1 VVASLALGGC
11 SVFVAKEPPPPPPPR
26 PAPPPVVT
34 PMATHLFPFDPET
47 TEVLGEVQVTQSRHE
62 DTLAD
67 IARRF
72 DVGYDELRR
81 ANPGVDP
88 WLPGEGTRIVLP
100 TQFVIPDA
108 RPEGIVVNVAAMR
121 LFYFP
126 KPAKG
131 AQRVVVT
138 YPIGVG
144 KVGWATPVGTTKV
157 VSKRANPVWTPPA
170 SVRKEHA
177 ANGDPLPAR
186 VPAGPENPLGMFAMN
201 LGWPSYLIH
210 GTNKPPGVGM
220 RASHGCI
227 RLYPEDIAALF
238 EEVAVGTKVTVVNQP
253 LLYGW
258 QGDNLYVQSYPPVV
272 EGKDDS
278 EAPPPVAYDD
288 RVENAIWQQ
297 AKPHAGTVDWD
308 LTREVVT
315 EARGI
320 AVPVTRRG
328 LTMETYLASRRQ
340 VENAV
345 PEGSNWDG
353 KDGTADGDA
362 VKPVAD
368 SGVRG
373 GR

>member
-1 VVASLALGGC
+1 MHA
-11 SVFVAKEPPPPPPPR
+11 
-26 PAPPPVVT
+26 
-34 PMATHLFPFDPET
+34 FPFDPET
-47 TEVLGEVQVTQSRHE
+47 TAVLGELQVTQSRHE

-100 TQFVIPDA
+100 TQYVLPTVP
-108 RPEGIVVNVAAMR
+108 REGIVVNVAAMR
-121 LFYFP
+121 LYYFP
-126 KPAKG
+126 KPGKD
-131 AQRVVVT
+131 QPRVVYT
-138 YPIGVG
+138 YPIGIG

-157 VSKRANPVWTPPA
+157 VSKRRNPVWTPPE
-170 SVRKEHA
+170 SVRREHA
-177 ANGDPLPAR
+177 RNGDPLPAR
-186 VPAGPENPLGMFAMN
+186 VKAGPDNPLGAYAMN

-238 EEVAVGTKVTVVNQP
+238 DKVPVGMKVTVVNQP

-258 QGDNLYVQSYPPVV
+258 KGNSLYVQSYPPIV
-272 EGKDDS
+272 EGKDDTA
-278 EAPPPVAYDD
+278 APPPVEFND
-288 RVENAIWQQ
+288 RVQNQIWQETK
-297 AKPHAGTVDWD
+297 AHAGVVDWP
-308 LTREVVT
+308 LVEQVVT
-315 EARGI
+315 QARGI
-320 AVPVTRRG
+320 AVPVTKRG
-328 LTMETYLASRRQ
+328 LTLESYLAEARR
-340 VENAV
+340 VENVV

-353 KDGTADGDA
+353 RDGSAGDAA

-368 SGVRG
+368 SGARG